1 MENGTENIFFKNTV
15 VFLLEFLQNAFV
27 ALLFFLFERAENRYW
42 KKDSFL
48 LLLEQEDSAWISDIN
63 SSQYM

>member
-27 ALLFFLFERAENRYW
+27 ALLFFLFERAENRHW

>member
-1 MENGTENIFFKNTV
+1 MENGTENIFENTV
-15 VFLLEFLQNAFV
+15 VSLSEFLQNAFV